1 MIIPSIDLM
10 KGKVVQLTQGKNKI
24 LEIDN
29 PFYFAGKFIGFKEVQ
44 VIDLD
49 AAMNKGENTKKIKE
63 ISGIVNAR
71 IGGGIR
77 SIEKAVELVDA
88 GAKKIII
95 GTKANKKFLE
105 QLNQNIS
112 KQKIIIALDSFK
124 GKIVTEGWQKETEET
139 PFDLIPELEVYCNEF
154 FFTFVE
160 KEGLMKGTN
169 LKAIKQLKKTT
180 KNEISVAGGISSIQ
194 EARKIEKLGIK
205 PVIGMALYSGKISL
219 EEIK

>member
-10 KGKVVQLTQGKNKI
+10 KGKVVQLKQGKNKV

-29 PFYFAGKFIGFKEVQ
+29 PFYFAGRFADFKEVQ

-63 ISGIVNAR
+63 ILGIVNGR
-71 IGGGIR
+71 VGGGIR
-77 SIEKAVELVDA
+77 NTKKAVELIEA

-95 GTKANKKFLE
+95 GTKADKAFLQKLNEVIPKK
-105 QLNQNIS
+105 
-112 KQKIIIALDSFK
+112 KIIVALDSFK
-124 GKIVTEGWQKETEET
+124 EKIVVEGWQKKTEKT
-139 PFDLIPELEVYCNEF
+139 PFELIPELEPYCSEF

-160 KEGLMKGTN
+160 REGLMKGTN
-169 LKAIKQLKKTT
+169 FDSIKKLKKIT
-180 KNEISVAGGISSIQ
+180 KNKISVAGGIASIQ
-194 EARKIEKLGIK
+194 EAKKIEKLGIN
-205 PVIGMALYSGKISL
+205 PIIGMALYSGKITL